1 MIKCFKFFYNL
12 LMKLKQYHAIH
23 ILIIPSA
30 LFFIIFHI
38 LFWIIII
45 IDGRS
50 TNDIYEAGL
59 ISFVLFII
67 YLAIAIFSVFTA
79 LFVEILI
86 LIIQYIQNRKL
97 YVKSNF
103 LLNSKFYNIIYILT
117 LVNYLII
124 ISGNKIEFPISLY
137 DYSYMMF
144 LLPWGYLF
152 FR

>member
-1 MIKCFKFFYNL
+1 
-12 LMKLKQYHAIH
+12 MKLKQYHAMH
-23 ILIIPSA
+23 VFIIPSA
-30 LFFIIFHI
+30 LFFIILHI
-38 LFWIIII
+38 LFWIYIIM
-45 IDGRS
+45 
-50 TNDIYEAGL
+50 TLNKNNAYEIAFTSL
-59 ISFVLFII
+59 ILFII
-67 YLAIAIFSVFTA
+67 YLAIAIFSAYTA

-86 LIIQYIQNRKL
+86 LIIQYIQKRKL

-117 LVNYLII
+117 LINYLII
-124 ISGNKIEFPISLY
+124 MLGIKIEFPISAY

>member
-1 MIKCFKFFYNL
+1 
-12 LMKLKQYHAIH
+12 MKLKQYHAMH
-23 ILIIPSA
+23 VLIIPSA
-30 LFFIIFHI
+30 LFFIVFHI
-38 LFWIIII
+38 LFWIYIII
-45 IDGRS
+45 
-50 TNDIYEAGL
+50 TLNKNNAYEIAFTSL
-59 ISFVLFII
+59 VLFII

-117 LVNYLII
+117 LINYLII
-124 ISGNKIEFPISLY
+124 ISGIKIEFPISAY

>member
-1 MIKCFKFFYNL
+1 MKCFIFFYNL
-12 LMKLKQYHAIH
+12 LMKLKQYHAMH
-23 ILIIPSA
+23 VLIIPSA
-30 LFFIIFHI
+30 LFFIVFHI
-38 LFWIIII
+38 LFWIYIII
-45 IDGRS
+45 
-50 TNDIYEAGL
+50 TLNKNNAYEIAFTSL
-59 ISFVLFII
+59 VLFII
-67 YLAIAIFSVFTA
+67 YFSIAIFSAYTA

-86 LIIQYIQNRKL
+86 LIIQYIQKRKL

-117 LVNYLII
+117 LINYLII
-124 ISGNKIEFPISLY
+124 ISGIKIEFPISAY